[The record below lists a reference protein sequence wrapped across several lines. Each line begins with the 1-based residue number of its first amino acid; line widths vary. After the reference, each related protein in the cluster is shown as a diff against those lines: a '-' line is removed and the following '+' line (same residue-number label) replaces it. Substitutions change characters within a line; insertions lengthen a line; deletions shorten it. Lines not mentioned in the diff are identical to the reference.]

1 MATPARKTPAK
12 KPIAKKTPAKKA
24 VTKTT
29 TIDNKIETK
38 VDEVVT
44 MANTAAKH
52 VTEKT
57 EKILWEAEKVLE
69 ENNENLWAASAY
81 VFFLIPFLGKKTSLT
96 MYHAMQWVWYTAAA
110 LWINIIT
117 NILHLRVLKW
127 LISLVLLIV
136 WIILIVS
143 ALRKEKKETVHL
155 YTLGK
160 KIIEFLKLEQYFSL

>member
-57 EKILWEAEKVLE
+57 EKML
-69 ENNENLWAASAY
+69 
-81 VFFLIPFLGKKTSLT
+81 
-96 MYHAMQWVWYTAAA
+96 
-110 LWINIIT
+110 
-117 NILHLRVLKW
+117 
-127 LISLVLLIV
+127 
-136 WIILIVS
+136 
-143 ALRKEKKETVHL
+143 
-155 YTLGK
+155 
-160 KIIEFLKLEQYFSL
+160 